1 MAEGQNHLHQQ
12 RTLQDYFKPVVNENY
27 SGIQHQQVN
36 ANNFELKPALVN
48 MVQQN
53 QYGGLPHEDPNIH
66 LATFL
71 EICDTVK
78 INGLKEMLRK
88 CPQHGIEDWFQVQL
102 FYNRLTGQTK
112 AHIDAAAG
120 GTILSKTPGDAL
132 NLFED
137 MAMNS
142 CQWQNERSTVKR
154 AAGIYDVD
162 QMTSLMAQ
170 MALLTN
176 QIQGLTAVNAN
187 GN

>member
-1 MAEGQNHLHQQ
+1 MAEEQNQADQQ
-12 RTLQDYFKPVVNENY
+12 RTLRDYFKPVVNENY
-27 SGIQHQQVN
+27 SGIQRQQVN
-36 ANNFELKPALVN
+36 ANNFELKSALVN

-71 EICDTVK
+71 DICDTIK
-78 INGLKEMLRK
+78 ING
-88 CPQHGIEDWFQVQL
+88 
-102 FYNRLTGQTK
+102 

-142 CQWQNERSTVKR
+142 CQWQNEQSTVKR
-154 AAGIYDVD
+154 A
-162 QMTSLMAQ
+162 T
-170 MALLTN
+170 
-176 QIQGLTAVNAN
+176 GL
-187 GN
+187 